1 MWRVLI
7 LALALTACTQFPQLD
22 GVVGPEVV
30 DAKFPSLI
38 PIDPIV
44 NAPEGQGADRAI
56 IQDNLLARLAALNAR
71 GAALRGA
78 VIDNR
83 TRRRLEKGV
92 AFPDYAKES

>member
-7 LALALTACTQFPQLD
+7 LTLSLTACTQFPQLD
-22 GVVGPEVV
+22 DVVGPDVV
-30 DAKFPSLI
+30 DAEFPNLV
-38 PIDPIV
+38 PIDPII
-44 NAPEGQGADRAI
+44 NAPEGQGANRAV

-71 GAALRGA
+71 ADALRGA

-83 TRRRLEKGV
+83 TRRRLENGV